1 MSDNFLYAPQAKQ
14 REHGAIASA
23 VGLWCGLTLLA
34 TIVVHLLVV
43 FALPSIGRGV
53 QIDDI
58 IPPGEAAPRLY
69 TGLAG
74 EALPSFRYDD
84 GRTDSVYCSFDLRD
98 GAVRVSGNLDV
109 PFWSISVHTLSGLV
123 VGSVNHNAT
132 SGGGLDL
139 LVMRPALAVDLAR
152 AGAQLPRDSLV
163 VEMDGP
169 LGVVRISGLA
179 TYEAL
184 RSRLRQNLSQTECTL
199 ATFTFTNPNASDETD
214 GSGTGTPDRSGP
226 PQVPQPLPRPDALT
240 PSQN

>member
-1 MSDNFLYAPQAKQ
+1 MRGMTDDFLYAPKVRRRA
-14 REHGAIASA
+14 HGSTASA

-43 FALPSIGRGV
+43 FALPTIGRGV
-53 QIDDI
+53 QVDAI

-98 GAVRVSGNLDV
+98 GAVRVSGDLDV

-123 VGSVNHNAT
+123 VGSVNHNAA

-139 LVMRPALAVDLAR
+139 LVMRPALSSDLAR
-152 AGAQLPRDSLV
+152 AGAQLPRDALV
-163 VEMDGP
+163 VEMEGP

-184 RSRLRQNLSQTECTL
+184 RARLRQELAQTECTL
-199 ATFTFTNPNASDETD
+199 ATFTFTGPDAGDETD
-214 GSGTGTPDRSGP
+214 GSGTGTPDPSGP
-226 PQVPQPLPRPDALT
+226 PQVPQPLPRPDGL
-240 PSQN
+240 